1 MNDNCTNENILQSF
15 DGPVDV
21 MVQGAIR
28 GLGAAFVG
36 ALATSPAVRRIV
48 ATSRAPDASE
58 ALAEVRRDIGEKLLR
73 VPLDVTREASIEA
86 AAGTVSEQVE
96 TLSLIINC
104 AGLLH
109 DGEALQPE
117 RRLAEVTPAA
127 LQRSFEVN
135 AWGPLLV
142 AKHFA
147 RLLPRRER
155 AVFASLSAR
164 VGSIGD
170 NRVGGWYAYRAS
182 KAAQNMFTKGLA
194 IELPRRHRGTLVV
207 ALHPGTVDTDLSAPF
222 QSRVP
227 DEQLSDAGR
236 AARRLLAVIDGL
248 GKDDNGGF
256 FAWDGQPIPW

>member
-1 MNDNCTNENILQSF
+1 MTDDLLQSF
-15 DGPVDV
+15 DGPIDV
-21 MVQGAIR
+21 MIQGASR
-28 GLGAAFVG
+28 GIGAAFCA
-36 ALATSPAVRRIV
+36 ALARSPGVRRIV
-48 ATSRAPDASE
+48 ATGREPDASE
-58 ALAEVRRDIGEKLLR
+58 PLAAIRRDIGERLVT
-73 VPLDVTREASIEA
+73 VPLDVTREDTIA
-86 AAGTVSEQVE
+86 AAANAVADQVDS
-96 TLSLIINC
+96 LSLIVNC

-109 DGEALQPE
+109 DGDGMQPE
-117 RRLAEVTPAA
+117 KQLSEVSPET
-127 LQRSFEVN
+127 LQRSFAVN

-170 NRVGGWYAYRAS
+170 NGLGGWYAYRAS
-182 KAAQNMFTKGLA
+182 KAAQNMFTRNLS

-227 DEQLSDAGR
+227 ERQLFDAPR
-236 AARRLLAVIDGL
+236 AAGQLLAVIDGL
-248 GKDDNGGF
+248 DKDDNGGF

>member
-1 MNDNCTNENILQSF
+1 MNDDCMNENILQSF
-15 DGPVDV
+15 DGPIDV
-21 MVQGAIR
+21 MVQGASR
-28 GLGAAFVG
+28 GIGAAFVR
-36 ALATSPAVRRIV
+36 ALAASPTVRRIV
-48 ATSRAPDASE
+48 ATSRDPDASE
-58 ALAEVRRDIGEKLLR
+58 ALADLRRDIGERLLA
-73 VPLDVTREASIEA
+73 VPLDVTREATIEA
-86 AAGTVSEQVE
+86 AADTVSDRVE
-96 TLSLIINC
+96 TLSLIVNC

-109 DGEALQPE
+109 DGEAMQPE
-117 RRLAEVTPAA
+117 RRLAEVSPAA

-147 RLLPRRER
+147 RLLPRRGR

-170 NRVGGWYAYRAS
+170 NRLGGWYAYRAA

-227 DEQLSDAGR
+227 DEQLFDAGR
-236 AARRLLAVIDGL
+236 AAGQLLAVIDGL
-248 GKDDNGGF
+248 GRDDNGGF

>member
-1 MNDNCTNENILQSF
+1 MTDDLLQSF
-15 DGPVDV
+15 DGPIDV
-21 MVQGAIR
+21 MIQGASR
-28 GLGAAFVG
+28 GIGAAFCN
-36 ALATSPAVRRIV
+36 ALADSPGVRRIV
-48 ATSRAPDASE
+48 ATGRDPDASE
-58 ALAEVRRDIGEKLLR
+58 SLAAIRRDIGERL
-73 VPLDVTREASIEA
+73 VTIPLDVTREDTIEA
-86 AAGTVSEQVE
+86 AASTVADQVD
-96 TLSLIINC
+96 TLSLIVNC

-109 DGEALQPE
+109 DGEDMQPE
-117 RRLAEVTPAA
+117 KQLSEVSAET
-127 LQRSFEVN
+127 LQRSFAVN

-147 RLLPRRER
+147 RFLPRRER

-170 NRVGGWYAYRAS
+170 NGLGGWYAYRAS
-182 KAAQNMFTKGLA
+182 KAAQNMFTRNLS
-194 IELPRRHRGTLVV
+194 IELPRRHRGTLAV

-227 DEQLSDAGR
+227 ERQLFDAPR
-236 AARRLLAVIDGL
+236 AARQLLAVIDGL